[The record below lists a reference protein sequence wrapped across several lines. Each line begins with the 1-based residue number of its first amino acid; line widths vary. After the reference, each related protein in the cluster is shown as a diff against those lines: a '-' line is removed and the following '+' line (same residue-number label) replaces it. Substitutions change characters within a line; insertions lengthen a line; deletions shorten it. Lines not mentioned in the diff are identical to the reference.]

1 MGVLEEGLVDMVDW
15 EAIGAVGE
23 ILSAVGV
30 IVTLAYLATQMRQNT
45 RALRSGSLQTYR
57 EELTAIFDY
66 SSDHLDTFA
75 KARNGEELTDA
86 ERRVIISYAQRLF
99 GAMETVFLNYKD
111 GSVSTEV
118 FEGRMRGFKKAME
131 TDFLRDSW
139 PVWKQYDFT
148 DSFVVFVESEILKQ
162 DA

>member
-57 EELTAIFDY
+57 EENSLQ
-66 SSDHLDTFA
+66 SST
-75 KARNGEELTDA
+75 T
-86 ERRVIISYAQRLF
+86 VQIISIPLQRRD
-99 GAMETVFLNYKD
+99 TVKN
-111 GSVSTEV
+111 SQ
-118 FEGRMRGFKKAME
+118 MRKE
-131 TDFLRDSW
+131 
-139 PVWKQYDFT
+139 
-148 DSFVVFVESEILKQ
+148 E
-162 DA
+162 